1 MKKEQTVQLTK
12 YNSACGRVRAL
23 LNRWLESGLELFIEL
38 RKIERDGDWQAPGH
52 ATFSDF
58 LRAEFPNAIGID
70 RYQNV
75 MRAIDVHGVEFVKK
89 IGVHAAHA
97 ASVSAIAEHPERLQ
111 LLQQCVNKHIEDR
124 KVPPERDEV
133 IRMVRDIA
141 PETAKPRGMV
151 RALLTEQSLR
161 ETVTRLTKELRE
173 ARARIRELEREKA
186 RAVAEK
192 SPRSGQKRGGR

>member
-1 MKKEQTVQLTK
+1 MSQATKQLTQ
-12 YNSACGRVRAL
+12 YNAACARVRKL
-23 LNRWLESGLELFIEL
+23 LNDWLESGLELFLEL
-38 RKIERDGDWQAPGH
+38 RKIEQAGDWQAPGH

-97 ASVSAIAEHPERLQ
+97 ASVSAIAEHPERMKMLQ
-111 LLQQCVNKHIEDR
+111 DCVDKHIKER
-124 KVPPERDEV
+124 RVPPERDEV

-161 ETVTRLTKELRE
+161 ETIARLTKELQA
-173 ARARIRELEREKA
+173 ARARVKELEAEA
-186 RAVAEK
+186 RAVARK
-192 SPRSGQKRGGR
+192 TSRRGGKK